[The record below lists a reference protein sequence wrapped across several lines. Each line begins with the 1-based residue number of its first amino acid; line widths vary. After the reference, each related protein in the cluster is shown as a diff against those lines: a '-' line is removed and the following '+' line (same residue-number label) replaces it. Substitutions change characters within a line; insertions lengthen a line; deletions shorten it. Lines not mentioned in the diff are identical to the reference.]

1 MLVTK
6 LHKLAQIILP
16 MMEKEKMEMKEKM
29 EAYCFKCR
37 TKREIQNAKAVTLK
51 NDRPAT
57 EGVCPQCGTKVF
69 RIMAS
74 LK

>member
-1 MLVTK
+1 MFVTK
-6 LHKLAQIILP
+6 LQRLAQIILP
-16 MMEKEKMEMKEKM
+16 AKEKM

-37 TKREIQNAKAVTLK
+37 TKQEIQNAKAVTLK

-57 EGVCPQCGTKVF
+57 EGVCPLCGTKVF
-69 RIMAS
+69 RMMA

>member
-1 MLVTK
+1 
-6 LHKLAQIILP
+6 
-16 MMEKEKMEMKEKM
+16 M

-57 EGVCPQCGTKVF
+57 EGVCPLCGTKVF
-69 RIMAS
+69 RMLA

>member
-1 MLVTK
+1 
-6 LHKLAQIILP
+6 
-16 MMEKEKMEMKEKM
+16 MEMKEKM

-37 TKREIQNAKAVTLK
+37 ANREIQNAKVVTLK

-57 EGVCPQCGTKVF
+57 EGVCPLCGTKVF